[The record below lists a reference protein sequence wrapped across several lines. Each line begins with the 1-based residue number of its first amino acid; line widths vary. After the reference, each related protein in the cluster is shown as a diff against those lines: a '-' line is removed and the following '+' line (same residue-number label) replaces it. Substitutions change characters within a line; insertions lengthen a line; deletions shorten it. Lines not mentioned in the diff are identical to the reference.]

1 MNECTLFY
9 GQETFKINFI
19 MFVIKTD
26 KQTKTHERPF
36 MESMRLKNKT
46 AVITG
51 ASRGIGKAIALQFA
65 SEGCNIVINFR
76 SNEQA
81 AQDVKAQVKAKGVT
95 GLVIQADVTDRKAVK
110 KKCLKM
116 PGINWAKLT
125 FLSIT
130 PVLTSEAGSMS

>member
-1 MNECTLFY
+1 
-9 GQETFKINFI
+9 
-19 MFVIKTD
+19 
-26 KQTKTHERPF
+26 

-110 KKCLKM
+110 KMFEDARNKLGKIDILVNNAGITKG
-116 PGINWAKLT
+116 PGK
-125 FLSIT
+125 
-130 PVLTSEAGSMS
+130 